1 MADLKPTGRNL
12 LLNTNQGVTGWHW
25 NTNGGTGIT
34 LTEKVEDGV
43 NTVTMTLESIPSGS
57 WNLIEYQKIKLA
69 GILPGKPYVLSMDVR
84 DNNYANDG
92 DLRAEIRQANAQNP
106 MTSTASCHYKAD
118 KGEWAHLEF
127 KLTALEELPSAIGS
141 QIVYLTGWRKSDA
154 SYSIRNIKLELGTEA
169 TPWTPAPEDS
179 LSGGVLI

>member
-34 LTEKVEDGV
+34 LTEKVEDNV
-43 NTVTMTLESIPSGS
+43 NVVTLTLDSIPSGS
-57 WNLIEYQKIKLA
+57 WNLIEYQKINLA

-92 DLRAEIRQANAQNP
+92 VLRAEIRQANAQNP
-106 MTSTASCHYKAD
+106 MTSTASCQHKAN

-127 KLTALEELPSAIGS
+127 KLTTLEELPSAIGS

-154 SYSIRNIKLELGTEA
+154 SYSIKNIKLELGTEA

>member
-34 LTEKVEDGV
+34 ITADVEDNV
-43 NTVTMTLESIPSGS
+43 NVVTLTLDSIPSGS

-106 MTSTASCHYKAD
+106 MTSAASCHYKAD

-141 QIVYLTGWRKSDA
+141 QIVYLTRWRKSDA
-154 SYSIRNIKLELGTEA
+154 SYSIKNIKLELGTEA

>member
-25 NTNGGTGIT
+25 NTDGGTGIT
-34 LTEKVEDGV
+34 LTEKVEDDV
-43 NTVTMTLESIPSGS
+43 NTVTMTLKSIPSGS

-92 DLRAEIRQANAQNP
+92 VLRAEIRQADAQNL
-106 MTSTASCHYKAD
+106 MTSMAYCQHKAN

-127 KLTALEELPSAIGS
+127 KLMALEELPSAIGG

-154 SYSIRNIKLELGTEA
+154 SYSIKNIKLELGTKA

-179 LSGGVLI
+179 LSGGY

>member
-34 LTEKVEDGV
+34 LTEKVEDDV

-84 DNNYANDG
+84 DNNYAIDSYF
-92 DLRAEIRQANAQNP
+92 RVEIKQANSQNT
-106 MTSTASCHYKAD
+106 MTSSGQCHCKAD

-154 SYSIRNIKLELGTEA
+154 SYSIKNIKLELGTEA

>member
-43 NTVTMTLESIPSGS
+43 NTVTMTLESIPSES
-57 WNLIEYQKIKLA
+57 WNLIEYQKIRLS
-69 GILPGKPYVLSMDVR
+69 GILPGKPYILSMDIR
-84 DNNYANDG
+84 DNNYANDSV
-92 DLRAEIRQANAQNP
+92 LQAEIKQSNSTNS
-106 MTSTASCHYKAD
+106 MTSIAQCHYKAD

-127 KLTALEELPSAIGS
+127 KLTALDELPSAIGS
-141 QIVYLTGWRKSDA
+141 QIVYLTRWRKSNA
-154 SYSIRNIKLELGTEA
+154 SYSFKNLKLELGTEA

-179 LSGGVLI
+179 LSGGGY

>member
-1 MADLKPTGRNL
+1 MAELKPTGRNL

-43 NTVTMTLESIPSGS
+43 NTVTMTLESIPSES
-57 WNLIEYQKIKLA
+57 WNLIEYQKIRLS
-69 GILPGKPYVLSMDVR
+69 GILPGKPYILSMDIR
-84 DNNYANDG
+84 DNNYANDSA
-92 DLRAEIRQANAQNP
+92 LRAEIKQSNSTNS
-106 MTSTASCHYKAD
+106 MTSIARCHYKAD

-127 KLTALEELPSAIGS
+127 KLTALDELPSAIGS
-141 QIVYLTGWRKSDA
+141 QIVYLTGWRKSNA
-154 SYSIRNIKLELGTEA
+154 SYSFKNLKLELGTEA